1 MIKDLLQIYQPRKL
15 NFGSG
20 CLQNLPNDLQ
30 SFQLKRVL
38 IVTLPAVLPQLQ
50 ELITGLEKGGI
61 EVTVDVSI
69 RKEPT
74 CNDFEKLLDTARR
87 IQPECVLGIGGGSVM
102 DVAKLVAAQVKNTR
116 SLADIMGIN
125 KLKERE
131 ILLICSPTTSG
142 TGSEVSPNAI
152 LLDESDNQKKGIIS
166 PFLVPDMVYADPL
179 LTVSLPAAMTAA
191 TGIDALT
198 HCIEAYANRFAHPL
212 IDVYALEGIRLISAN
227 LVKCYQN
234 GNDPEARA
242 AVSLGSLFGG
252 ICLGPVNTAAVH
264 ALAYPLGSHFHI
276 AHGLSNALL
285 LPHVL
290 EFNLPAAPERYA
302 AIATAMGCSS
312 NSGPEFLAKEG
323 IQQIIKMMKDCNMP
337 LKLSELDIPVES
349 IAGMAEDAMK
359 VTRLL
364 KNNVRELQ
372 YSDAVKIYQSA
383 Y

>member
-1 MIKDLLQIYQPRKL
+1 MITDLLQISQPRKL
-15 NFGSG
+15 SFGNG
-20 CLQNLPNDLQ
+20 CLKNIPGDLQ
-30 SFQLKRVL
+30 SFPLKRLL
-38 IVTLPAVLPQLQ
+38 IVTLPAVLPRVQ
-50 ELITGLEKGGI
+50 ELVNGLEKAGI
-61 EVTVDVSI
+61 EVTVDISI

-74 CNDFEKLLDTARR
+74 CNDFEKLLDTARG
-87 IQPECVLGIGGGSVM
+87 IQPDCVLGIGGGSVM
-102 DVAKLVAAQVKNTR
+102 DVAKLVAAQVKNTQ

-125 KLKERE
+125 KLKERKV
-131 ILLICSPTTSG
+131 LLICSPTTSG

-191 TGIDALT
+191 TGVDALT
-198 HCIEAYANRFAHPL
+198 HCIEAYANRFAHPM

-227 LVKCYQN
+227 LVKCCRN
-234 GNDPEARA
+234 GEDTEARA
-242 AVSLGSLFGG
+242 ALSLGSLFGG

-264 ALAYPLGSHFHI
+264 ALAYPLGSRFHI

-290 EFNLPAAPERYA
+290 EFNVPAAPERYA

-312 NSGPEFLAKEG
+312 DGSPELLAREG
-323 IQQIIKMMKDCNMP
+323 IRQIIEMMKDCNMP
-337 LKLSELDIPVES
+337 LKLSELNIPVNS

-364 KNNVRELQ
+364 KNNLREMQ
-372 YSDAVKIYQSA
+372 YADAVKIYQSA

>member
-1 MIKDLLQIYQPRKL
+1 MIQDLLQVYQPRKL
-15 NFGSG
+15 NFGGG
-20 CLQNLPNDLQ
+20 CLKNLPNDLQ
-30 SFQLKRVL
+30 AFQLKRVL
-38 IVTLPAVLPQLQ
+38 LVTLPAVLPRLQ
-50 ELITGLEKGGI
+50 DLIGGLKKGGI
-61 EVTVDVSI
+61 EVAVDVSI

-74 CNDFEKLLDTARR
+74 CNDFRKLLDIAKG
-87 IQPECVLGIGGGSVM
+87 IQPDCVLGIGGGSVM
-102 DVAKLVAAQVKNTR
+102 DVAKLVAAQIKNTQ

-125 KLKERE
+125 RLKERS

-152 LLDESDNQKKGIIS
+152 LLDESDDQKKGIIS

-191 TGIDALT
+191 TGVDALT

-212 IDVYALEGIRLISAN
+212 VDVYALEGIRLISAN
-227 LVKCYQN
+227 LVKCCRN
-234 GNDPEARA
+234 GNDLEARA

-264 ALAYPLGSHFHI
+264 ALAYPLGSRFHI

-290 EFNLPAAPERYA
+290 QFNLPAAPERYA

-312 NSGPEFLAKEG
+312 SGGPELLAEAG
-323 IQQIIKMMKDCNMP
+323 IQHIIKMMKDCNMP
-337 LKLSELDIPVES
+337 LRLSELNIPADS
-349 IAGMAEDAMK
+349 IAGMAEDAMR